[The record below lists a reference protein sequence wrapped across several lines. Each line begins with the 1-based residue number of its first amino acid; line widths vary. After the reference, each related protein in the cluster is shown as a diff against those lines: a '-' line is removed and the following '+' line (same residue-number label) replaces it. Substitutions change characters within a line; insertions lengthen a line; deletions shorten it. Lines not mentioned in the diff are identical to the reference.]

1 MKKILMFSYLA
12 VIVIVLANIIYY
24 KSLYNKQIQYIT
36 TLLDHQA
43 RLAGIMVDE
52 TNNSCASDLSEIVY
66 RGDLGNFFTDNDYRD
81 AAVEKIRLLFIKYSD
96 YITGIKIY
104 DDRKNEFTLRTDEGE
119 WLEQQ
124 FVLHNQ
130 NEIYPRN
137 TLVKN
142 RQNYEYYLPV
152 ISNNIVRGNLV
163 VTVDHSKYFSE
174 LFSAYNLKDYQ
185 WQWVINSSGEI
196 IYSNSDNDFT
206 LTASGTERIR
216 NAPGSGSF
224 GNVIHSGEFN
234 GKPGQMI
241 SSYYS
246 TRLLQ
251 GDLALVFST
260 PTGYFQKYI
269 IRNSFLIVTI
279 TVLLFL
285 TVLYLL
291 IRQLRKSES
300 AQMRC
305 EESETTLIKIIEK
318 IPAGVVVYN
327 DKREILIANT
337 MAATLYSFGSAAD
350 MTGQIHPETSL
361 TAVGEYFARN
371 PAAGTDRSTYDIFP
385 DESGSRIF
393 LKKTVPLDFRG
404 DPVYLDIFTDVTELE
419 HSRTGEAMANKA
431 KSEFLARLSYE
442 IRTPLTGIIGM
453 TDLLNMEKLSDE
465 LRETTDVLRS
475 SAEDLMKVREDIL
488 DFSRIETGNLVLEE
502 IPFDLRT
509 LIAHSAD
516 PVRETLIRKNISFT
530 TDVDP
535 GAPVSI
541 ISDPYRFRQILT
553 NLLMHSA
560 GNTFEGQI
568 HLSCRML
575 ENERGHVK
583 LEFGLKDTGKAFD
596 QETLNKIFG
605 EVVNIE
611 SKILTS
617 SDETGFGP
625 VMAAQL
631 IRLMGGEISVKSPSG
646 LSDESGTEIGFTL
659 RVYSN
664 DRLRKTVDINKITSF
679 SKIRTLV
686 ITDPSAEDE
695 DTLDLLHKLRLN
707 ISLTNFQKST
717 AGQIKAN
724 FDSGDEKYNLIII
737 MNDEGFNGFEVV
749 SALWDE
755 ELHEKLILMMISN
768 HEKQGDFL
776 KSILLAVDHYLV
788 MPVDSAG
795 LAEIL
800 TDSFPLIEIKAESG
814 LEGKLRENISALVV
828 EDNKLNQ
835 KVISR
840 MLGKLG
846 CSFEMAADGNEGIRK
861 AGEKKYDIIFM
872 DLLLPGIDGFESAGR
887 ILEKVPDTL
896 IVALTADDMP
906 HTRSKTRLAGIREFI
921 SKPVRMEDLKKLL
934 LKYFGNDI
942 PVE

>member
-24 KSLYNKQIQYIT
+24 KSLYNKQTGYIT
-36 TLLDHQA
+36 SLLDHQA
-43 RLAGIMVDE
+43 RLAGVMVDE
-52 TNNSCASDLSEIVY
+52 TNDSFSSDLSELAYQGYLV
-66 RGDLGNFFTDNDYRD
+66 NFFGDKAHRD
-81 AAVEKIRLLFIKYSD
+81 AAVEKIRLFYMKYSD
-96 YITGIKIY
+96 FIVGIKIY
-104 DDRKNEFTLRTDEGE
+104 DDRKNEFTLKTDEGE

-130 NEIYPRN
+130 NVIYTRD

-142 RQNYEYYLPV
+142 RQNYEYSLPV
-152 ISNNIVRGNLV
+152 ISNNTVTGNLV
-163 VTVDHSKYFSE
+163 VTVDHRKYFSG
-174 LFSAYNLKDYQ
+174 LFSAFNLKDYQ
-185 WQWVINSSGEI
+185 WQWVINSPGEI
-196 IYSNSDNDFT
+196 IYSNSDKDITF
-206 LTASGTERIR
+206 TASGTEKIR
-216 NAPGSGSF
+216 NAPGSGSV
-224 GNVIHSGEFN
+224 GNIIHRGEIN
-234 GKPGQMI
+234 GKSGQMI

-251 GDLALVFST
+251 GDLVIVFSA
-260 PTGYFQKYI
+260 PAGYFQKYI
-269 IRNSFLIVTI
+269 IRNSFLIVII

-300 AQMRC
+300 EKKSYQG
-305 EESETTLIKIIEK
+305 SEATLIKLIEN
-318 IPAGVVVYN
+318 IPAGIVVYSG
-327 DKREILIANT
+327 KREILTANSR
-337 MAATLYSFGSAAD
+337 AAELYSYGSAAD
-350 MTGQIHPETSL
+350 MTGQIHPGTSL

-371 PAAGTDRSTYDIFP
+371 PAAGINRSSYDIFP

-393 LKKTVPLDFRG
+393 LKKTVPLNFY
-404 DPVYLDIFTDVTELE
+404 PEPAYLDILTDVTELE
-419 HSRTGEAMANKA
+419 NSRTGEAKANKA

-475 SAEDLMKVREDIL
+475 SADDLMKVREDIL

-502 IPFDLRT
+502 IPFDLRAV
-509 LIAHSAD
+509 IAHSAD
-516 PVRETLIRKNISFT
+516 PVREILIRRNISFT

-553 NLLMHSA
+553 NLLMYSA
-560 GNTFEGQI
+560 GNTFEGRI
-568 HLSCRML
+568 HLSCRLL
-575 ENERGHVK
+575 ENDRGHVK
-583 LEFGLKDTGKAFD
+583 LEFGLRDTGKAFD

-605 EVVNIE
+605 DVVNIE

-617 SDETGFGP
+617 NDETGFGP

-646 LSDESGTEIGFTL
+646 LSDESGTEIRFTL

-679 SKIRTLV
+679 NKIRTLV
-686 ITDPSAEDE
+686 ITDPSAGD
-695 DTLDLLHKLRLN
+695 DDILDLLHKLRLN

-737 MNDEGFNGFEVV
+737 LNDREFNGFEVV
-749 SALWDE
+749 SSLWDQG
-755 ELHEKLILMMISN
+755 LHEKLILMMISN
-768 HEKQGDFL
+768 HERQGDFL
-776 KSILLAVDHYLV
+776 KSILLAVDHYFV
-788 MPVDSAG
+788 MPVDSTE
-795 LAEIL
+795 LAEAL
-800 TDSFPLIEIKAESG
+800 TESFPLIEIKAGSDP
-814 LEGKLRENISALVV
+814 EGKLREKISALVV

-846 CSFEMAADGNEGIRK
+846 CSFEMAADGYEGIRK
-861 AGEKKYDIIFM
+861 AGEKEYDIIFM

-887 ILEKVPDTL
+887 ILEKVPDAL
-896 IVALTADDMP
+896 IVALTADNMP
-906 HTRSKTRLAGIREFI
+906 GTRSKAGLSGIREFI
-921 SKPVRMEDLKKLL
+921 SKPVRMEDLKKLF

-942 PVE
+942 PGE